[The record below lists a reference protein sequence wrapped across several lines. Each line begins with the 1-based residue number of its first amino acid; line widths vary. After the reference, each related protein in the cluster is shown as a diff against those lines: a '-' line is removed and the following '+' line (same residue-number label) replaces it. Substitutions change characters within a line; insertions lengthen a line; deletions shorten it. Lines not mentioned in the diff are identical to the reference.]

1 MHRAFCSAKHRQKE
15 RGKERKNQT
24 MYCLREKG
32 GIRQTKT
39 LQEWGLQ
46 IPLIEKLG
54 FDMIGYNFVF
64 ETKDEYCAVGVFYAC
79 EPIGLSRIRK
89 ELRKYVSAD
98 LYELKPEDVFNC
110 VLIASDGDCIEMY
123 DVNPSAIWPLSKTR
137 KKYSNLF
144 NDGGEN

>member
-1 MHRAFCSAKHRQKE
+1 
-15 RGKERKNQT
+15 

-32 GIRQTKT
+32 GIRQAKT
-39 LQEWGLQ
+39 LHEWGLQ

-64 ETKDEYCAVGVFYAC
+64 ETKDEYCAVGVFYAS

-98 LYELKPEDVFNC
+98 LYDLSPEDVFNC
-110 VLIASDGDCIEMY
+110 VLIASDGDCLEMY
-123 DVNPSAIWPLSKTR
+123 DIKPSDIWPLSKTR
-137 KKYSNLF
+137 KKYESLF